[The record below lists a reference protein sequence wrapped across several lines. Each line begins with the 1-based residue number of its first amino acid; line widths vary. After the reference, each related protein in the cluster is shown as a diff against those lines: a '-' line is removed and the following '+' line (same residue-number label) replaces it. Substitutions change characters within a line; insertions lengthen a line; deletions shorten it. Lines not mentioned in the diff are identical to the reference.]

1 VAKAGIPSGLIATTV
16 FQGLAVSELSALGVT
31 GLPMVVIDHPLG
43 GERRDGITR
52 RARQAVEQLIRAL
65 DPTASAEIGRAEESA
80 AGQQPSA
87 GPTDARRQIGRTEPA
102 RISLGPPSVEAE
114 LMDLATINSPEAI
127 LAAFCEREWC
137 DGLPIVPPTED
148 RVRRMLGGAPADR
161 SLGAMPPLWR
171 QATLEKLAVNAVMA
185 GCESAHFPVIVAAV
199 QAMLEPSFNL
209 YGVQATTHP
218 VAPLSIVH
226 GPIATELGVHAGSG
240 CFGPGFRANATIGR
254 AIRLILLNVG
264 GAWPG
269 RHDMATQ
276 GSPAKFS
283 YCIAERADSPWGP
296 LYGHDAVTMFG
307 GEPPHNVNDHVST
320 TAGGILTNVAD
331 TAVSLGSNVGW
342 YFSQSQLLIVLG
354 PEHAQT
360 IAGDGFS
367 REDVQRFV
375 FEHAR
380 LPLRLLKRGGMWGIQ
395 DWPRWMHAI
404 GDDDALLPQVP
415 SPDDVLVIV
424 AGGPGKHSAV
434 VPNCT
439 FSRAVTRPVTAPGE
453 KGVLGDG

>member
-1 VAKAGIPSGLIATTV
+1 VAKAGIPAGLIATTV

-43 GERRDGITR
+43 GERREAITR
-52 RARQAVEQLIRAL
+52 RARQAVDQLIRTL
-65 DPTASAEIGRAEESA
+65 GTTAGGDVGRAE
-80 AGQQPSA
+80 
-87 GPTDARRQIGRTEPA
+87 PA
-102 RISLGPPSVEAE
+102 RAHLSPPSVHAG
-114 LMDLATINSPEAI
+114 LTDPATIEDNSPEAV
-127 LAAFCEREWC
+127 LAAFCERQWC

-148 RVRRMLGGAPADR
+148 RVYRMLGNAPADR
-161 SLGAMPPLWR
+161 LLGAMPPLWR
-171 QATLEKLAVNAVMA
+171 LATLEKLAVNAVMA
-185 GCESAHFPVIVAAV
+185 GCEPAYFPLIVAAV

-209 YGVQATTHP
+209 YGVQATTHS
-218 VAPLSIVH
+218 VAPLAIVH
-226 GPIATELGVHAGSG
+226 GPVAAALGVHAGSG

-296 LYGHDAVTMFG
+296 LYDSDAITVFG

-367 REDVQRFV
+367 RDDVQRFV

-380 LPLRLLKRGGMWGIQ
+380 LPLRALKRGGMWGIQ

-404 GDDDALLPQVP
+404 SDDDALLPQVP

-439 FSRAVTRPVTAPGE
+439 FSRAVTRPVPRQVNE
-453 KGVLGDG
+453 LLVGDG

>member
-1 VAKAGIPSGLIATTV
+1 
-16 FQGLAVSELSALGVT
+16 
-31 GLPMVVIDHPLG
+31 
-43 GERRDGITR
+43 
-52 RARQAVEQLIRAL
+52 
-65 DPTASAEIGRAEESA
+65 
-80 AGQQPSA
+80 
-87 GPTDARRQIGRTEPA
+87 
-102 RISLGPPSVEAE
+102 
-114 LMDLATINSPEAI
+114 
-127 LAAFCEREWC
+127 
-137 DGLPIVPPTED
+137 
-148 RVRRMLGGAPADR
+148 MLGGAAAQR

-185 GCESAHFPVIVAAV
+185 GAEPSYFPVIVAAV
-199 QAMLEPSFNL
+199 QAMLDPSFNL

-218 VAPLSIVH
+218 VAPLLIVH
-226 GPIATELGVHAGSG
+226 GPAAHELGVHAGSG

-254 AIRLILLNVG
+254 AIRLIMLNVG

-269 RHDMATQ
+269 RYDMATQ

-283 YCIAERADSPWGP
+283 YCIAERDDVPWGP
-296 LYGHDAVTMFG
+296 LHADRAVTVFG

-320 TAGGILTNVAD
+320 TAAGILATVAD

-354 PEHAQT
+354 PEHART

-367 REDVQRFV
+367 RADVQRFV

-380 LPLRLLKRGGMWGIQ
+380 LPLRTLKLGGMWGIQ
-395 DWPRWMHAI
+395 DWPRWMHAVT
-404 GDDDALLPQVP
+404 DDDALLPQVP
-415 SPDDVLVIV
+415 SPEDVMVIV

-439 FSRAVTRPVTAPGE
+439 FSRAVTRPIQP
-453 KGVLGDG
+453 L

>member
-1 VAKAGIPSGLIATTV
+1 
-16 FQGLAVSELSALGVT
+16 VSELGALGIS
-31 GLPMVVIDHPLG
+31 GLPLVMIEHPLG
-43 GERRDGITR
+43 GERSEGISR
-52 RARQAVEQLIRAL
+52 RARQAVEQLKSL
-65 DPTASAEIGRAEESA
+65 LTQPPGASTTLTGEIGRAE
-80 AGQQPSA
+80 
-87 GPTDARRQIGRTEPA
+87 PA
-102 RISLGPPSVEAE
+102 RVSSRPPSIQAG
-114 LMDLATINSPEAI
+114 LTDPATTNPATTSPVTVNDTPEAV

-137 DGLPIVPPTED
+137 DGLPIVPPTEE
-148 RVRRMLGGAPADR
+148 RVRTMLGGAPADR

-185 GCESAHFPVIVAAV
+185 GCEPAYFSLVATAV
-199 QAMLEPSFNL
+199 QAMLEPAFNL

-218 VAPLSIVH
+218 VAPLLIVH
-226 GPIATELGVHAGSG
+226 GPIAAELGLHAGSG

-254 AIRLILLNVG
+254 AIRLILMNVG

-283 YCIAERADSPWGP
+283 YCIAERADASPWGA
-296 LYGHDAVTMFG
+296 LHDDNRVTVFG

-320 TAGGILTNVAD
+320 TAAGILATVAD

-360 IAGDGFS
+360 IANDGFS
-367 REDVQRFV
+367 RSDVQRFV

-380 LPLRLLKRGGMWGIQ
+380 LPLRTLKLGGMWGIQ
-395 DWPRWMHAI
+395 DWPRWMNAVT
-404 GDDDALLPQVP
+404 DDDALLPQVP
-415 SPDDVLVIV
+415 SPEDVMVMV

-439 FSRAVTRPVTAPGE
+439 FSRAVSRPIRPI
-453 KGVLGDG
+453 